1 MRVAPEYRT
10 LPNRTV
16 TEEHRRVALIEKT
29 PLIWLPYCINGNQG
43 GFVAADR
50 RPRLALTLSDEA
62 RDVVERL
69 AELEGTSMTK
79 VVSGIVDA
87 FVPTARQLVEALE
100 AARNLPEERR
110 QRIAA
115 LAESMTAELLEQAES
130 VQADFSDVFDAVK
143 DAARD

>member
-1 MRVAPEYRT
+1 
-10 LPNRTV
+10 
-16 TEEHRRVALIEKT
+16 
-29 PLIWLPYCINGNQG
+29 
-43 GFVAADR
+43 VAADR